1 MPARTDHDRR
11 DAQSAARATVSMQ
24 MGPYIRRM
32 VERAYAIIEKEASE
46 NDGADPVDWV
56 AVGQDAAYRALTE
69 QGVRIPD
76 RALAAVRAAIEAG
89 PDPESDET
97 NP

>member
-1 MPARTDHDRR
+1 
-11 DAQSAARATVSMQ
+11 MQ

-46 NDGADPVDWV
+46 NDGTDPIDWI
-56 AVGQDAAYRALTE
+56 ASGQDAAYRALAE

-76 RALAAVRAAIEAG
+76 RALEGIRAALEAG
-89 PDPESDET
+89 DAPALEET